1 MANTKKRAVGVATI
15 DVELVVVR
23 TKAKN
28 GDITEIAVDTANKVE
43 VEPQTEDTD
52 AVKLVKKNK
61 VIAQK
66 LGTSIVTGNQITLTD
81 NVFIPELVK
90 IFQGGTITPNVTD
103 SKYPTYTPP
112 VAGSTDK
119 GEVFEMDIYS
129 AVYDAAGLIDKYE
142 KITYPNCQ
150 GLPISMSTED
160 GTFRVPEYTIN
171 SAPKTGEA
179 PYTITYVDALP
190 DFTSTEA

>member
-1 MANTKKRAVGVATI
+1 MASTKKRAVGVATI

-23 TKAKN
+23 TKAGN
-28 GDITEIAVDTANKVE
+28 GDTTEIAVDTANKVE

-66 LGTSIVTGNQITLTD
+66 LGTSIVTGNKITLTD

-90 IFQGGTITPNVTD
+90 IFQGGTITPNSSD

-179 PYTITYVDALP
+179 PYKISYEDALP
-190 DFTSTEA
+190 DFTDAE

>member
-1 MANTKKRAVGVATI
+1 MPNTKKKAVGIATI

-23 TKAKN
+23 TKASN
-28 GDITEIAVDTANKVE
+28 GDTTEIAVDTANKVS

-52 AVKLVKKNK
+52 AVKLVKGSR

-66 LGTSIVTGNQITLTD
+66 LGKSILTGNTITLTD

-90 IFQGGTITPNVTD
+90 IFQGGAITLGD
-103 SKYPTYTPP
+103 DDKYPSYEPP
-112 VAGSTDK
+112 AAGSTDK
-119 GEVFEMDIYS
+119 GEIFELDVYS
-129 AVYDAAGLIDKYE
+129 AVYDAAGLIDRYE

-150 GLPISMSTED
+150 GTPISLSTED

-171 SAPKTGEA
+171 SAPKTGEKA
-179 PYTITYVDALP
+179 YKITYEKTLP
-190 DFTSTEA
+190 DFSNEE

>member
-28 GDITEIAVDTANKVE
+28 GDTTEIAVDTANKVE

-90 IFQGGTITPNVTD
+90 IFQGGTITPNVED
-103 SKYPTYTPP
+103 NKYPTYTPP

-190 DFTSTEA
+190 DFTSAEA

>member
-28 GDITEIAVDTANKVE
+28 GDTTEIAVDTANKVE

-90 IFQGGTITPNVTD
+90 IFQGGTITPNVED
-103 SKYPTYTPP
+103 NKYPTYKPP

-190 DFTSTEA
+190 DFTSAEA